1 MDTKT
6 YNVLFLCTGNSARSI
21 LAEGLMNKLGS
32 PRFKGYSAGSFP
44 KGRVNPHALATLS
57 ALGIPATGY
66 RSKDWEEFARPDAPA
81 LDFVFTLC
89 DKTAGEV
96 CPEWPGQPIT
106 AHWGVEDPAAEDPVS
121 PQASEEQAVR
131 KFRDTALVLRRRIEL
146 FLSLPLEKLDRM
158 SLLHEVKQIGT
169 R

>member
-21 LAEGLMNKLGS
+21 LAEGLMNKLGA
-32 PRFKGYSAGSFP
+32 PRFKAYSAGSFP
-44 KGRVNPHALATLS
+44 KGQVNPHALATL
-57 ALGIPATGY
+57 AWLGLPATGY
-66 RSKDWEEFARPDAPA
+66 RSKDWEEFAQPDAPS

-106 AHWGVEDPAAEDPVS
+106 AHWGVEDPAIPEE
-121 PQASEEQAVR
+121 SEAQAVR
-131 KFRDTALVLRRRIEL
+131 KFKDTALVLHRRIEL

>member
-21 LAEGLMNKLGS
+21 LAEGLMNKLGA

-44 KGRVNPHALATLS
+44 KGQVNPHALATL
-57 ALGIPATGY
+57 AGLGLPATGY
-66 RSKDWEEFARPDAPA
+66 RSKDWEEFAQPDAPS

-106 AHWGVEDPAAEDPVS
+106 AHWGMPDPAAVQGNAFAQESAFLETMVHM
-121 PQASEEQAVR
+121 
-131 KFRDTALVLRRRIEL
+131 RRRIQL
-146 FLSLPLEKLDRM
+146 FLALPLTSLDRM
-158 SLLHEVKQIGT
+158 AIQREVRDIGT